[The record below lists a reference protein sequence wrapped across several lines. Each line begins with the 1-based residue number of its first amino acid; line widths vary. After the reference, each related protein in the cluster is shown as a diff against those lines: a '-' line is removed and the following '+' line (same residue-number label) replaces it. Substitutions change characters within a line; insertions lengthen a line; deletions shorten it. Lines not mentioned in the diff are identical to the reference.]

1 MRVAEGTS
9 VPGHQTRIIIII
21 IIIVVVA
28 VLLFEGEGE
37 GERWRRPVCSSSW

>member
-9 VPGHQTRIIIII
+9 VPGHKTI
-21 IIIVVVA
+21 IIIVIIILVD
-28 VLLFEGEGE
+28 LPFEGEGEGE

>member
-9 VPGHQTRIIIII
+9 VPGHKTI
-21 IIIVVVA
+21 IIIVIIILVD
-28 VLLFEGEGE
+28 LLFEGEGEGE